1 MYMCFATA
9 IAETLNCK
17 VFVNGDKKRIIDCI
31 ESEEILQIIESND
44 PVLSPL
50 HVLPMNKLNTEVSSN
65 VIVLLS
71 CVFMSHV
78 IIPCHIINLMC
89 CRNKQQLLSQSLRMY
104 IP

>member
-17 VFVNGDKKRIIDCI
+17 VFVNGDKKRIIDCL

-78 IIPCHIINLMC
+78 ITLMSHVITLMSHY
-89 CRNKQQLLSQSLRMY
+89 KFDVL
-104 IP
+104 PE